1 VTDLRTLYL
10 LAKAAVRGE
19 FISQQLMS
27 AITKLQPDM
36 REETVAPLRDVR
48 NILLFDVKPTIT
60 TVKDAVVAYSVNGQN
75 IARSFYARCIQQARE
90 YAPELA
96 VPPNIEK
103 VILQAMNRAIAM
115 IMSFGDNDEISM
127 IEIVP
132 QALALVSKLSR
143 ELYAT
148 KGLTEELE
156 NFVKQTVEQ
165 VKNGKNGTDM
175 VKMITSFAGNS
186 LMSDSKTDDDMS
198 ADVKEGLDLVKT
210 DKEQRAIDEAAANDK
225 IEKISDRLKKA
236 FEEGKLED
244 TVIEILHEHP
254 VILNTL
260 RTKFPD
266 LEILKRQVKPKT
278 REERLK
284 ALLKH
289 KRAQRN
295 KK

>member
-1 VTDLRTLYL
+1 
-10 LAKAAVRGE
+10 
-19 FISQQLMS
+19 
-27 AITKLQPDM
+27 
-36 REETVAPLRDVR
+36 
-48 NILLFDVKPTIT
+48 
-60 TVKDAVVAYSVNGQN
+60 
-75 IARSFYARCIQQARE
+75 
-90 YAPELA
+90 
-96 VPPNIEK
+96 
-103 VILQAMNRAIAM
+103 MNRAIAM